1 VSVGHT
7 ARVLEANGIST
18 VVIYI
23 RAFRHQ
29 AQYLKVPRTVV
40 TPNLLGRTVGRVGD
54 AEGQRTVVRAAV
66 RLLAEATA
74 PGAILDL

>member
-1 VSVGHT
+1 M
-7 ARVLEANGIST
+7 
-18 VVIYI
+18 VIYI

-29 AQYLKVPRTVV
+29 AQHLKVPPTVV
-40 TPNLLGRTVGRVGD
+40 TSNLLGRTVGRGGD
-54 AEGQRTVVRAAV
+54 VEGQRNVVRAAV